1 MLGKRIKEAREARG
15 LTQAELAEG
24 KVSRSYIGSVER
36 GEVRPSAENLQFLA
50 EKLGKPLSY
59 FLPDEAEVLA
69 DKLKCMLAQAKA
81 CLIIEDVDEAQAL
94 YQECASLFDP
104 TLYPEVMGT
113 YYEVS
118 AELKTRRSS

>member
-69 DKLKCMLAQAKA
+69 EKLKCMLAQTKA
-81 CLIIEDVDEAQAL
+81 CLAIEDVDEAQAL
-94 YQECASLFDP
+94 YQECA
-104 TLYPEVMGT
+104 TLYDP
-113 YYEVS
+113 
-118 AELKTRRSS
+118 AL